1 MSLGGENGAP
11 VASGPP
17 RRRRYGRHLWI
28 LRRVGLGVV
37 VLFAVS
43 VIIFAAT
50 QALPGDAARSILG
63 REATPE
69 ALAVVRDQLGL
80 NRSVVGQ
87 YTDWLG
93 GVLTLDLGES
103 LAGGG
108 RPVASTLGPRLVN
121 SLVLLVIV
129 AVIAIPLSILAG
141 AVTAIRRDGVLDRGT
156 LLGSLAVTAMP
167 DFVNGLLLV
176 VLFATTV
183 FHVLPAV
190 ASFPP
195 GDLPLAHP
203 KEIAL
208 PVATLVLGMSP
219 YLYRLMRASMIDV
232 LESEYIDMAR
242 LKGVPE
248 RTVMLRHALPNA
260 LIPVIQGSAVMLAWL
275 LGGIVV
281 IEFLF
286 AYPGMGS
293 LLTDAV
299 ANRDVPIIQA
309 VVLVLATGVV
319 LFNLIAD
326 TLTIL
331 ATPKLRTGFLRR

>member
-1 MSLGGENGAP
+1 MSLGDKNGAP
-11 VASGPP
+11 VVSGPS
-17 RRRRYGRHLWI
+17 RRHRYRRHAWI
-28 LRRVGLGVV
+28 LRRIGLGVV

-43 VIIFAAT
+43 VIVFAAT

-63 REATPE
+63 KEATPA
-69 ALAVVRDQLGL
+69 ALAQVREQLGL
-80 NRSVVGQ
+80 NRSLVSQ

-93 GVLTLDLGES
+93 GMLTLDLGES
-103 LAGGG
+103 LAGG
-108 RPVASTLGPRLVN
+108 RPVSSTMGPRLVN
-121 SLVLLVIV
+121 SLVLLGVV
-129 AVIAIPLSILAG
+129 AVIAIPMSILLG
-141 AVTAIRRDGVLDRGT
+141 AITAIRRDRLLDRGL
-156 LLGSLAVTAMP
+156 LLGSLGVTAMP
-167 DFVNGLLLV
+167 DFVNGLLLI

-195 GDLPLAHP
+195 GDLPLMHP

-208 PVATLVLGMSP
+208 PVATLILGIGP
-219 YLYRLMRASMIDV
+219 YLYRLMRATMIDV

-248 RTVMLRHALPNA
+248 RTVMLRHAMPNA
-260 LIPVIQGSAVMLAWL
+260 LIPVIQGSALMLAWL

-286 AYPGMGS
+286 AYPGLGS
-293 LLTDAV
+293 LLADAV

-319 LFNLIAD
+319 LFNLLAD
-326 TLTIL
+326 TLTIV

>member
-1 MSLGGENGAP
+1 MSLGDENGAP
-11 VASGPP
+11 VVSGPS
-17 RRRRYGRHLWI
+17 RWRRYGRHSWI
-28 LRRVGLGVV
+28 LRRIGLGVV

-43 VIIFAAT
+43 VIVFAAT

-63 REATPE
+63 KEATPA
-69 ALAVVRDQLGL
+69 ALAQVREQLGL
-80 NRSVVGQ
+80 NRSLVSQ
-87 YTDWLG
+87 YTDWLSG
-93 GVLTLDLGES
+93 MLTLDLGES
-103 LAGGG
+103 LAGG
-108 RPVASTLGPRLVN
+108 RPVSSTMGPRLVN
-121 SLVLLVIV
+121 SLVLLGVV
-129 AVIAIPLSILAG
+129 AVIAIPMSILVG
-141 AVTAIRRDGVLDRGT
+141 AITAIRRDRLLDRGM

-167 DFVNGLLLV
+167 DFVNGLLLI
-176 VLFATTV
+176 VLLATTV

-195 GDLPLAHP
+195 GDLPLMHP

-208 PVATLVLGMSP
+208 PVATLVLAIGP
-219 YLYRLMRASMIDV
+219 YLYRLMRATMIDV

-248 RTVMLRHALPNA
+248 RTVMLRHAMPNA
-260 LIPVIQGSAVMLAWL
+260 LIPVIQGSALMLAWL

-286 AYPGMGS
+286 AYPGLGS
-293 LLTDAV
+293 LLADAV

-319 LFNLIAD
+319 LFNLLAD
-326 TLTIL
+326 TLTIV